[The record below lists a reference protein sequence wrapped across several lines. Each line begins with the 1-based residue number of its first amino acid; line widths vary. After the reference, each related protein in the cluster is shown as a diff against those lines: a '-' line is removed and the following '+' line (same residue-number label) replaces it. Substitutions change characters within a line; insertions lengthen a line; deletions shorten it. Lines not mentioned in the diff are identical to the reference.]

1 MCILHHWT
9 QRIEGWS
16 RCAQTQENL
25 ATQREKDHGHHS
37 MQSHHNEICLATIL
51 KQHISQLISQWSTAC
66 RQWLTVCKDDA
77 NGSIGTE
84 RAGGER
90 EVVLGGNQSAVAKV
104 QVK

>member
-1 MCILHHWT
+1 MGIIQCSL
-9 QRIEGWS
+9 
-16 RCAQTQENL
+16 
-25 ATQREKDHGHHS
+25 
-37 MQSHHNEICLATIL
+37 TITKHALLQYISSL

-90 EVVLGGNQSAVAKV
+90 EVVLGGYQSAVAEV

>member
-1 MCILHHWT
+1 MPCYNT
-9 QRIEGWS
+9 QTTHITVNITVEHCLQAVAHRGG
-16 RCAQTQENL
+16 AQP
-25 ATQREKDHGHHS
+25 AGS
-37 MQSHHNEICLATIL
+37 GSPCG
-51 KQHISQLISQWSTAC
+51 STAC

-90 EVVLGGNQSAVAKV
+90 EVVLGGYQSAVAKV